1 MTPPSR
7 RTPHQ
12 AIRSAFA
19 APSGCVASGRV
30 ADRTGGSGG
39 RRANSDR
46 DDVPYALRVS
56 AAWAWRLGLVLG
68 VSAALVWL
76 LSQITLLVIPLM
88 VAGLL
93 SSLLT
98 PVASFL
104 RRLMPSGIAV
114 ALTVVGFLLAVTATL
129 SLVGQ
134 QLAVGF
140 ASLWDEALS
149 GIEQVQDWL
158 SQGPLR
164 LTSSQI
170 DSFIDEVAAAVENN
184 SGVIVSGAISFG
196 SSAGYFLAGLLL
208 TVFALIFFLHD
219 GEKIWRFLAGLAP
232 RRARAAVTGAGM
244 QGWTSMANYVRVQIL
259 VAFIDAVGIGLG
271 AVIIGVPLAL
281 PLTVLVFVGSFI
293 PILGALFTGMVA
305 VLLALVANGW
315 VNALVMLAIVLF
327 VQQVEGHILQ
337 PFVMGRAVALHPLA
351 VVLAVAGGSL
361 VAGVAGALFSVPLLA
376 VLNTVV
382 RYISCRGWET
392 DPALSAADYT
402 DPGTPRDSLP
412 LTGEPTEPDTSTKEA
427 ST

>member
-1 MTPPSR
+1 MPAGPAV
-7 RTPHQ
+7 P
-12 AIRSAFA
+12 AGPA
-19 APSGCVASGRV
+19 ARPAGE
-30 ADRTGGSGG
+30 
-39 RRANSDR
+39 
-46 DDVPYALRVS
+46 DVPYALRIS
-56 AAWAWRLGLVLG
+56 AAWAWRVGLVLV
-68 VSAALVWL
+68 VSSALLWL

-88 VAGLL
+88 IAGLL

-98 PVASFL
+98 PAVSFL
-104 RRLMPSGIAV
+104 RDRKVPGGIAV
-114 ALTVVGFLLAVTATL
+114 SVIVLGFLLAVAATL

-140 ASLWDEALS
+140 ASLWGEALA
-149 GIEQVQDWL
+149 GIQQVQDWL
-158 SQGPLR
+158 SDGPLD

-170 DSFIDEVAAAVENN
+170 DGFIDEVANAVDNN
-184 SGVIVSGAISFG
+184 SGVIVSGALSFG
-196 SSAGYFLAGLLL
+196 SSAGYFVAGLLL

-219 GEKIWRFLAGLAP
+219 GDSIWRFLAGLAP
-232 RRARAAVTGAGM
+232 RRARAAITGAGR

-271 AVIIGVPLAL
+271 AAIIGVPLVL
-281 PLTVLVFVGSFI
+281 PLTVLVFLGSFI

-337 PFVMGRAVALHPLA
+337 PFVMGRAVSLHPLA

-376 VLNTVV
+376 ILNTVV
-382 RYISCRGWET
+382 RYIAARAWET
-392 DPALSAADYT
+392 DPALGAHPRSSE
-402 DPGTPRDSLP
+402 PGALP
-412 LTGEPTEPDTSTKEA
+412 ASHPSGESTKPETSPKEA